1 MFTEYVLLPMFEGV
15 QEALERSNF
24 HKLQVAQSTSVKKG
38 RIQLKRNRV
47 WEGIRHSEW
56 TRKQGHGHTWW

>member
-1 MFTEYVLLPMFEGV
+1 MLTEYVLLPMFEGV

-24 HKLQVAQSTSVKKG
+24 HKLQVAQSTSVKKR

-47 WEGIRHSEW
+47 
-56 TRKQGHGHTWW
+56 